1 MGIIGT
7 LILGLVIGV
16 IAKAINRG
24 PEPGGILGSIIVGV
38 LGALVGSW
46 IATLFDSGLAFP
58 PEEFFNLTVW
68 VFSIIG
74 ALIVLFVYKLLVGRG
89 GGTHRTATR

>member
-16 IAKAINRG
+16 IAKAINNG
-24 PEPGGILGSIIVGV
+24 PEPGGIIGSIVVGV

-46 IATLFDSGLAFP
+46 IATLFDSGLEFP

-68 VFSIIG
+68 IFSIIG
-74 ALIVLFVYKLLVGRG
+74 ALIVLFIYKMLVGG
-89 GGTHRTATR
+89 GNRRA

>member
-1 MGIIGT
+1 MGIIGP

-46 IATLFDSGLAFP
+46 IATLFDSGLSFP

-68 VFSIIG
+68 IFSIIG
-74 ALIVLFVYKLLVGRG
+74 ALIVLFIYKLVVGG
-89 GGTHRTATR
+89 DKTGHAATR